1 MTYEDLIT
9 RTENFIKTVPEI
21 KERIDFINREIEK
34 NSSNIEVF
42 KKEKRYW
49 EIKLQKLKNAM
60 KFLDEDEQKIICYK
74 YFEDMSNRKISTT
87 LGRSTN
93 YCNKGKVRGLLIRIG
108 RLTFIGDIIFE
119 GLEE

>member
-42 KKEKRYW
+42 KKEKRHW

-93 YCNKGKVRGLLIRIG
+93 YCNKEKVRGLLIRIG